1 MSPRVLSLVERQL
14 SNRGRD
20 AKSVEKKKFHCDSRR
35 LCRRRST
42 EEAIRERRAGRGGR
56 QKWWPL
62 IDFFWIRTGRF
73 RKKYLLSLQTINIG
87 VRRYSV
93 TQKSKC
99 GNTRSTWIST
109 ELDIECTPGAR
120 GWSNIFF
127 CCTVL
132 VGEKNVSTSEWSLV
146 ANSKRSSARNDG
158 ECPTVIPVRNTR
170 KIGLHWKLEASSDEY
185 LMEICLEIFS
195 CAQPNGAD
203 NFCKFLARH
212 AWLLWRLEFQRA
224 SLLHTDIQ
232 ETSRAMYQTCFSFIS
247 KTIIP

>member
-1 MSPRVLSLVERQL
+1 MSTAFDG
-14 SNRGRD
+14 RGD
-20 AKSVEKKKFHCDSRR
+20 A
-35 LCRRRST
+35 
-42 EEAIRERRAGRGGR
+42 RERRAGRSGR

-146 ANSKRSSARNDG
+146 ANSKHSGARNGGGRSDPRYSRSRYAKN
-158 ECPTVIPVRNTR
+158 CFR
-170 KIGLHWKLEASSDEY
+170 IGNWKLA
-185 LMEICLEIFS
+185 
-195 CAQPNGAD
+195 A
-203 NFCKFLARH
+203 
-212 AWLLWRLEFQRA
+212 
-224 SLLHTDIQ
+224 
-232 ETSRAMYQTCFSFIS
+232 TSI
-247 KTIIP
+247 